1 MPFKD
6 PVERKKYNDLKYA
19 TAKENATIC
28 PICNKSYNM
37 FTQNNHM
44 KSKNHLKM
52 KEIFELKTQVEVMKN
67 LFNVTQITFDS
78 DNYPNE

>member
-6 PVERKKYNDLKYA
+6 PVERKKYNDFKYA

-28 PICNKSYNM
+28 DICNKSYNM

-52 KEIFELKTQVEVMKN
+52 KEIYELKIIIIIELRLLNTFQFIKN
-67 LFNVTQITFDS
+67 
-78 DNYPNE
+78 